1 LFRNLSSLCKSGVSS
16 PFYFTNKIIIVLFN
30 KIETMTYPILETERL
45 ILRQLTLHDANDLFE
60 YFSMDEVM
68 KYYDLET
75 FKTPEDAEKIIL
87 HFNNEFEKG
96 KGFRWAL
103 ELKSEKKVIGTC
115 GYHNWHQEHFKAEI
129 GYELNPAF
137 WQQSYMKEAILP
149 ILTFGFEA
157 MGLHRVEAFI
167 DPANISS
174 EKLLCSLHFNE
185 EGTMRDYFF
194 EKGKFV
200 DAKIFGLIN
209 E

>member
-1 LFRNLSSLCKSGVSS
+1 
-16 PFYFTNKIIIVLFN
+16 
-30 KIETMTYPILETERL
+30 MTYPILETERL
-45 ILRQLTLHDANDLFE
+45 ILRQLTPHDAEDLFE
-60 YFSMDEVM
+60 YFSQDQVM
-68 KYYDLET
+68 QYYDLET
-75 FKTPEDAEKIIL
+75 FKTLEDADNIIS

-103 ELKSEKKVIGTC
+103 ELKYEKKVIGTC

-137 WQQSYMKEAILP
+137 WHQSYMKEAILP

-174 EKLLCSLHFNE
+174 EKLLHSLHFKE
-185 EGTMRDYFF
+185 EGMMRDYFF

>member
-1 LFRNLSSLCKSGVSS
+1 MM
-16 PFYFTNKIIIVLFN
+16 I
-30 KIETMTYPILETERL
+30 YPILETERL
-45 ILRQLTLHDANDLFE
+45 VLRQLTPHDAEDLFE
-60 YFSMDEVM
+60 YFSQDQVM
-68 KYYDLET
+68 QYYDLET
-75 FKTPEDAEKIIL
+75 FKALEDANNIII

-115 GYHNWHQEHFKAEI
+115 GYHNWHQEHCKAEI

-149 ILTFGFEA
+149 ILTFGFET

-167 DPANISS
+167 DPSNISS
-174 EKLLCSLHFNE
+174 EKLLQSLHFNE